1 MFWFYPFIE
10 NPDWNHLD
18 KTKLAPR
25 QLVNTWICEQIEMVE
40 LTEREPKKYKIGV
53 MFFGT

>member
-25 QLVNTWICEQIEMVE
+25 QLVNTCICEQIEMVE